1 LNKKKEAKLA
11 SKRNKNMHIE
21 QSILNKVNEWLTPV
35 FDEAT
40 HESIKEMM
48 TSAPKELEE
57 SFYKNL
63 EFGTGGMRGV
73 MGVGT
78 NRINKYTL
86 GKNTQGLSKYLQ
98 QTFPNEALKVAI
110 AYDCRHNSDT
120 LAKVV
125 ADVFS
130 ANGIKVYLFSDMRP
144 TPELS
149 FAVRYLKCHAGI
161 VLTASHNPPEYNGYK
176 VYWQDGGQLVPPQDA
191 EIIKIIEELKY
202 SEIKFEANNDLIEYI
217 DSEIDEAFF
226 NSTIENASFNTSTE
240 AKANL
245 KIVYTSLHGTSIK
258 AIPNVLAKAGYTN
271 VNIVPEQA
279 EPDGDFPTVKSPNP
293 EEPEALSMAIAL
305 ADKIGADIVVGT
317 DPDSDRLG
325 VAVRDLDGNIKLLN
339 GNQTMIIMTAFL
351 LEQWKRTDKFKGNEF
366 IGSTIVSTPMMLELA
381 AAYEVECK
389 VGLTGFK
396 WIAKFIKD
404 FPNQQ
409 FIGGGEESF
418 GYMVGD
424 AVRDKDAVGA
434 VLLLS
439 EIAAQAKAS
448 GSSLYQELLNLYI
461 DFGFYKELLISI
473 TKKGIEGANEIK
485 QMMIDLRENPL
496 KEINGQRVI
505 CIEDYQVAKGKDFMN
520 NEEFEI
526 HIPKSNVLIYYL
538 EDGSKICARPSG
550 TEPKIKFYFSVNGVL
565 DTIENAESV
574 EKELDNKIAGIISAM
589 KLN

>member
-1 LNKKKEAKLA
+1 MNIQEDILKKA
-11 SKRNKNMHIE
+11 
-21 QSILNKVNEWLTPV
+21 NEWLTPT
-35 FDEAT
+35 FDAQT
-40 HESIKEMM
+40 QQTIQNMI
-48 TSAPKELEE
+48 TSNPKELEE

-63 EFGTGGMRGV
+63 EFGTGGMRGI

-86 GKNTQGLSKYLQ
+86 GKNTQGIANYMKEV
-98 QTFPNEALKVAI
+98 FPNEELKVAI

-120 LAKVV
+120 LAQVV

-130 ANGIKVYLFSDMRP
+130 ANGIKVFLFSEMRP

-149 FAVRYLKCHAGI
+149 FALKYLQCHAGI

-191 EIIKIIEELKY
+191 EIIQVIEALNY
-202 SEIKFEANNDLIEYI
+202 NEIHFNANKNLIEYI
-217 DSEIDEAFF
+217 DKDIDNAFWK
-226 NSTIENASFNTSTE
+226 STVENASFNTPAQ
-240 AKANL
+240 AKQNL

-258 AIPNVLAKAGYTN
+258 AIPNVLQLAGYTDL
-271 VNIVPEQA
+271 NIVKEQ
-279 EPDGDFPTVKSPNP
+279 EVPNGDFPTVKSPNP
-293 EEPEALSMAIAL
+293 EEPEALTMALNL
-305 ADKIGADIVVGT
+305 ANQINADLVIGT

-325 VAVRDLDGNIKLLN
+325 VAVRDTNNKLILLN
-339 GNQTMIIMTAFL
+339 GNQTMVIMTAYL
-351 LEQWKRTDKFKGNEF
+351 LEQWKQAGKINGKQF

-381 AAYEVECK
+381 SAYNVECK

-404 FPNQQ
+404 FPDLK

-418 GYMVGD
+418 GFMVGD
-424 AVRDKDAVGA
+424 AVRDKDAVA
-434 VLLLS
+434 ATLLIC

-448 GSSLYQELLNLYI
+448 GSSLYKELLNLYV
-461 DFGFYKELLISI
+461 DYGFYKEHLISI

-485 QMMIDLRENPL
+485 QMMIDLRQNPL
-496 KEINGQRVI
+496 TEIAGQRVV
-505 CIEDYQVAKGKDFMN
+505 CVEDYQSSIGKDFMN
-520 NEEFEI
+520 NEEFAI
-526 HIPKSNVLIYYL
+526 TVPKSNVLIYYL

-550 TEPKIKFYFSVNGVL
+550 TEPKIKFYFSVNTSL
-565 DTIENAESV
+565 DEVTNAPQTE
-574 EKELDNKIAGIISAM
+574 ELLDAKIQRIISDM

>member
-1 LNKKKEAKLA
+1 
-11 SKRNKNMHIE
+11 MHIE
-21 QSILNKVNEWLTPV
+21 QSILNKVNEWLTPT

-40 HESIKEMM
+40 QNTIKEMM

-86 GKNTQGLSKYLQ
+86 GKNTQGLSNYLQ
-98 QTFPNEALKVAI
+98 KSFPNEPLKVAI

-130 ANGIKVYLFSDMRP
+130 ANGIHVYLFSDMRP

-149 FAVRYLKCHAGI
+149 FAVRYLNCHAGI

-191 EIIKIIEELKY
+191 EIIKVIEDLKY
-202 SEIKFEANNDLIEYI
+202 SEIKFEANNNLIEYI
-217 DSEIDEAFF
+217 DTKVDEAFAK
-226 NSTIENASFNTSTE
+226 STIENASFNTPTE
-240 AKANL
+240 TKANL

-258 AIPNVLAKAGYTN
+258 AIPNVLAKAGYTD

-279 EPDGDFPTVKSPNP
+279 EPNGDFPTVKSPNP

-305 ADKIGADIVVGT
+305 ADKIGADMVVGT

-325 VAVRDLDGNIKLLN
+325 VAVRDLDGKIKLLN

-351 LEQWKRTDKFKGNEF
+351 LEQWKRADKFKGNEF

-381 AAYEVECK
+381 AAYDVECK

-418 GYMVGD
+418 GFMVGD
-424 AVRDKDAVGA
+424 AVRDKDAVA
-434 VLLLS
+434 AILLVS

-461 DFGFYKELLISI
+461 DFGCYKEHLISI

-505 CIEDYQVAKGKDFMN
+505 CIEDYQASKGKDFMN